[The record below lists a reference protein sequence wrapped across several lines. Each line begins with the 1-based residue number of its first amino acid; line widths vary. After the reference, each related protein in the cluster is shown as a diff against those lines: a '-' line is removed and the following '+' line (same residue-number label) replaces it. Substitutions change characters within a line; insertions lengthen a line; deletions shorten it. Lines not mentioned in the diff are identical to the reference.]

1 MTFRVR
7 ATGSGI
13 WAGAAKRDE
22 DGEIMF
28 LGARHE
34 VTDDVLS
41 SAAIWLESMQEDY
54 TVILPDREITISV
67 TTKYTGRRSE

>member
-13 WAGAAKRDE
+13 WAGDAKRSE
-22 DGEIMF
+22 DGGIIF
-28 LGARHE
+28 PGARHE

-41 SAAIWLESMQEDY
+41 SAAIWLESMQDDY
-54 TVILPDREITISV
+54 TVILPDREITISTV
-67 TTKYTGRRSE
+67 TKYTGRRSE